1 MGVRLEMTGTNAK
14 RQRRL
19 IVIALVVMG
28 IYAAIGYMETKTKQ
42 KRLDQS
48 VRDLGEIQAMLNDI
62 NRMKTVPKVAALR
75 LESPA
80 EITNRISE
88 ARAAAGIPESSLLR
102 EEPIAP
108 QRIDRSDFELR
119 ATTIDLA
126 PASLAQIVTFCK
138 NLRDEDT
145 GTLVRDLTLTEPR
158 DGSQESR
165 VESWKATLVLTQMIF
180 SPKSRL

>member
-1 MGVRLEMTGTNAK
+1 MTRVNAT

-19 IVIALVVMG
+19 ISIALVVMG
-28 IYAAIGYMETKTKQ
+28 IYAAIGFMETKAKQ
-42 KRLDQS
+42 KRLEQS
-48 VRDLGEIQAMLNDI
+48 VHDLGKIQAMLNDI
-62 NRMKTVPKVAALR
+62 NRLKTIPKVAALR

-80 EITNRISE
+80 EITNRIAE
-88 ARAAAGIPESSLLR
+88 ARTAAGLPESSLLR

-126 PASLAQIVTFCK
+126 PASLSQIVAFCE
-138 NLRDEDT
+138 NLRDEET

-158 DGSQESR
+158 NGSQGSR
-165 VESWKATLVLTQMIF
+165 AESWKATLVLTQMIF
-180 SPKSRL
+180 SPKSAK

>member
-1 MGVRLEMTGTNAK
+1 MTNVNAK

-19 IVIALVVMG
+19 IAIALAVMG
-28 IYAAIGYMETKTKQ
+28 IYAAIGFVETKTKQ

-48 VRDLGEIQAMLNDI
+48 VQDLGEIQAMLNDI
-62 NRMKTVPKVAALR
+62 NRLKTIPKVAALR

-80 EITNRISE
+80 EITNRIAE
-88 ARAAAGIPESSLLR
+88 ARAAAGLPESSLLR
-102 EEPIAP
+102 EEPFDP

-126 PASLAQIVTFCK
+126 PASLAQIVTFCE
-138 NLRDEDT
+138 NLRDEET
-145 GTLVRDLTLTEPR
+145 GTLVRDLMLTEPR
-158 DGSQESR
+158 NGSQESR
-165 VESWKATLVLTQMIF
+165 TEAWKATLVLTQMIF